1 MQVKINKNK
10 EMGGGNMAKK
20 QKPHEKDKRI
30 VQGEQQFQEEI
41 ANEPLTEMKRQ
52 HNKKTKKR
60 Q

>member
-1 MQVKINKNK
+1 
-10 EMGGGNMAKK
+10 MAKK